1 MCASLPFLTFQMA
14 PFKGSTVLLI
24 CQKKKKSRKPIT
36 FSVPDMLVI
45 FIGAICVVT
54 EWITER
60 CHPQSTPEGALK
72 VREGP
77 CPWRCSGVGPWQ
89 ELPLP
94 VLRTHQREPHWSQLW
109 GDCLALHY
117 LESLKFFCSLK
128 EKRGKDVF

>member
-1 MCASLPFLTFQMA
+1 
-14 PFKGSTVLLI
+14 
-24 CQKKKKSRKPIT
+24 
-36 FSVPDMLVI
+36 MLVI

-60 CHPQSTPEGALK
+60 CHPEYLRGGPQSARRTLSLEVLWC
-72 VREGP
+72 GP
-77 CPWRCSGVGPWQ
+77 GQ

-117 LESLKFFCSLK
+117 LESLKLFCSLK